1 MNVTIL
7 AIDLAKRVFQLHGIN
22 TEGKAVLKKRLARSE
37 LVEFIA
43 KLPPCL
49 IGMEACGTAHYWGRK
64 FKSLGHEVRLINPAF
79 VKPYVK
85 SNKND
90 YNDSEAICEAMT
102 RPTMRFVPIKSI
114 GQQDIQSLHRMR
126 EQLVCNR
133 TALANQIRGLLSEYG
148 VVFPKEIQNVR
159 KKLPTTLD
167 DIQNEL
173 SDFSRGLFKELY
185 EDFVY
190 LDKRIKTCDA
200 RIALIFKADKRCQR
214 IGEIPGI
221 GVISATALIA
231 AIGDPKMFKNGRGL
245 SAWIGLVPRQASSG
259 GKNVLL
265 GISKRGDRYLR
276 KLLIHGAR
284 SVVLRVK
291 DKEDKMSQWITQ
303 LKNRRGMNKTVVA
316 VANKNARMVW
326 ALLAKDKDYQQAA

>member
-22 TEGKAVLKKRLARSE
+22 AEGKVVLKKRLARSE

-43 KLPPCL
+43 KLPSCL

-90 YNDSEAICEAMT
+90 YNDAEAICEAMT
-102 RPTMRFVPIKSI
+102 RPTMRFVPVKSI
-114 GQQDIQSLHRMR
+114 GQQDIQSLHRAR

-148 VVFPKEIQNVR
+148 IVFAKEIQNVR
-159 KKLPTTLD
+159 KQLPTIID
-167 DIQNEL
+167 DYQNEL
-173 SDFSRGLFKELY
+173 SDFSRAMFQELY

-200 RIALIFKADKRCQR
+200 KISALFKADERCQR

-221 GVISATALIA
+221 GVITATALIA
-231 AIGDPKMFKNGRGL
+231 AIGDPNMFKNGRGL

-259 GKNVLL
+259 GKNILL
-265 GISKRGDRYLR
+265 GISKRGDQYLR

-284 SVVLRVK
+284 AVVCRSQN
-291 DKEDKMSQWITQ
+291 KEDPRSQWINN
-303 LKNRRGMNKTVVA
+303 LKNRRGMNKTIVA
-316 VANKNARMVW
+316 VANKNARIVW
-326 ALLAKDKDYQQAA
+326 ALLAKDENYRNVA